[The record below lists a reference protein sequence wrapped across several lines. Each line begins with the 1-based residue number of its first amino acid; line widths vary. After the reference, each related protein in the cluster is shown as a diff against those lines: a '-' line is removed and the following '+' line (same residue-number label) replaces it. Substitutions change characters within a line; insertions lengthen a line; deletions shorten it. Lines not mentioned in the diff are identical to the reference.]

1 MKIFESINKKEIVM
15 WLTSVIVIIS
25 SFLMF
30 DRNSLMTLLASLVGV
45 TSLTFAAKG
54 NPIGMVLMIIFSLIY
69 GMISFSFRYYGETLT
84 YVGMTLP
91 MSVVSLVSWLKHPYK
106 GKRSQVEVN
115 KVSRSNIYIMFVLSL
130 LVTFIF
136 YFILMYF
143 NTKNIF
149 FSTVSITT
157 SFIAA
162 YLTAL
167 RSPYYALA
175 YALNDIVLIVLWTF
189 ASFED
194 LKYISVTICFI
205 AFLMWDLYGFCE
217 WKQMYKN
224 QNNA

>member
-1 MKIFESINKKEIVM
+1 MKILESLNKKEIVM
-15 WLTSVIVIIS
+15 WVTSVIVIIS
-25 SFLMF
+25 AFLMF
-30 DRNSLMTLLASLVGV
+30 DRNSTLTLLASLVGV

-175 YALNDIVLIVLWTF
+175 YALNDVVLIVLWTF